1 MVTRITKEDVK
12 ANMKDVSIKTVE
24 EFGKPMTLV
33 TVRMANGFLL
43 HESSA
48 CVDPDNYSEAVGAAT
63 CLKRIEEKVWML
75 LGYELQNRI
84 NSSKVITVNNIEM
97 WSLAAWVH
105 SIRESR
111 GFFLYGCAQC
121 FYANG
126 HLYSVDSG
134 GNLRV
139 TMTEP
144 PVTVSCIDLNFK
156 KEAVNTPKDDAA
168 ATYIYVSGTEFSD
181 AALYFLIVLDNG
193 DKLVMHDGTVFRV
206 RKKDFDQWRIGIGF
220 NACYKVLAMP
230 VAS

>member
-1 MVTRITKEDVK
+1 MVTKITKEDVK

-24 EFGKPMTLV
+24 EFGRPMVLV

-43 HESSA
+43 HESST
-48 CVDPDNYSEAVGAAT
+48 CVASNNYSEAIGAAI

-75 LGYELQNRI
+75 LGYELQSRI
-84 NSSKVITVNNIEM
+84 NNNIET
-97 WSLAAWVH
+97 WSLATWVH

-111 GFFLYGCAQC
+111 GFFLYECAQC

-144 PVTVSCIDLNFK
+144 PVTVSCIDLEFK
-156 KEAVNTPKDDAA
+156 KEAINTPKDDAA
-168 ATYIYVSGTEFSD
+168 ATYIYASGTEFSD
-181 AALYFLIVLDNG
+181 ATLYFLIVLDNG
-193 DKLVMHDGTVFRV
+193 DKLERHDGTVFRV